1 MDQKQK
7 GRGHSV
13 IRDSLGDRIKSYE
26 KSYERHMVPRTPM
39 VIRVDG
45 RCFSGFLR
53 GRQRP
58 FDPEFINAMRCATDD
73 VAQEM
78 QGFKLAYTQSD
89 EATFM
94 LTDFDNL
101 HSQPW
106 FGGDHSKIVSIS
118 AGLFTSAFNR
128 RFGTRNAVFDSRAFT
143 VPESDAANVFIWRQ
157 RDWERNSLQMLAR
170 AHFSHKQLIG
180 KGRQDLHDML
190 HTVGVN
196 WADLPAEQRNGTF
209 VTRDGEF
216 VSERADYEFVTKLAG
231 FTV

>member
-1 MDQKQK
+1 MKK
-7 GRGHSV
+7 
-13 IRDSLGDRIKSYE
+13 DSLGDRVKRYE
-26 KSYERHMVPRTPM
+26 EAYARILVPRMPIF
-39 VIRVDG
+39 IRTDG
-45 RCFSGFLR
+45 RAFHSFLA
-53 GRQRP
+53 GRERP
-58 FDPEFINAMRCATDD
+58 FDAEFINAMRHATDD

-94 LTDFDNL
+94 LTDFDSIS
-101 HSQPW
+101 SQPW

-118 AGLFTSAFNR
+118 AALFTSAFNR
-128 RFGTRNAVFDSRAFT
+128 RFGSRSAVFDSRAFN
-143 VPESDAANVFIWRQ
+143 VPREDAPNVFIWRQ

-180 KGRQDLHDML
+180 KGRQDIHEML

-196 WADLPAEQRNGTF
+196 WADLPAEQKNGTF

-216 VSERADYEFVTKLAG
+216 ISQRADYEVIANL
-231 FTV
+231 VDSRLVP